1 MHQNISHIRKKK
13 IGKPHSLCVT
23 KVSISLFAFSR
34 GVGLLER
41 PLYEPVFLVGESR
54 LDILAQGFGDALRL
68 AVADLH
74 PLGIAA
80 AAAQLFLDLPVA
92 FEHLHGIVAW
102 REGLGQF
109 AAVVAHVVLEPP
121 EPLLD
126 DGAHVYMD
134 VAYALVLVFV
144 HGDHGVQQR
153 LDAFAVACLDG
164 YHRYAEHP
172 SQVVVIELRTA

>member
-1 MHQNISHIRKKK
+1 MNPYFWLAKA
-13 IGKPHSLCVT
+13 
-23 KVSISLFAFSR
+23 VSTSSPR
-34 GVGLLER
+34 
-41 PLYEPVFLVGESR
+41 
-54 LDILAQGFGDALRL
+54 GFGDALRL

-126 DGAHVYMD
+126 DGTHVYMD
-134 VAYALVLVFV
+134 VAYALVLIFV